1 MQLAE
6 FGQKQTLRR
15 MVNNNDLEGRLRKI
29 TTCLAFGLAFISDP
43 SWTSSAWKD
52 PIFRGE
58 YFYNFENSYL
68 TPDGKDEAWCINS
81 DMSKAMLPANSRR
94 EQWGTSYVVVRGK
107 LGPEGS
113 FGGLGRCRRM
123 LEVTEIIEVKNMRG
137 RD

>member
-1 MQLAE
+1 LGWVWKWIWAQRSIP
-6 FGQKQTLRR
+6 T
-15 MVNNNDLEGRLRKI
+15 VLEGKLRI
-29 TTCLAFGLAFISDP
+29 IHACLAFALALITAP
-43 SWTSSAWKD
+43 GWTSSASKD
-52 PIFRGE
+52 PIFRGK

-94 EQWGTSYVVVRGK
+94 EKWGTSYVVVRGK

-113 FGGLGRCRRM
+113 FGGLGRCKRV

-137 RD
+137 RE

>member
-1 MQLAE
+1 
-6 FGQKQTLRR
+6 
-15 MVNNNDLEGRLRKI
+15 LEGRLSKI
-29 TTCLAFGLAFISDP
+29 TTCLAFALTFISAP
-43 SWTSSAWKD
+43 GWTSSASKD

-68 TPDGKDEAWCINS
+68 TPDGKDEAWCINN

-113 FGGLGRCRRM
+113 FGGLGRCKRM
-123 LEVTEIIEVKNMRG
+123 LEVTEIIEVKDMQG